1 MRLTR
6 RRILKGTSSL
16 GLIFSTIGAATFGQA
31 FIASR
36 ALAEQVE
43 GLYDDLPL
51 PDMVIGNDDAPVTI
65 VEYASMT
72 CPHCKNFHEGA
83 LKKLKDKYIGTGKVK
98 LVFREFPLDNLAA
111 AAAMLARCAPND
123 NFFPMV
129 DLLFAQQD
137 KWSRT
142 DDPVSEL
149 LRISRLAGFSE
160 ETFNACLR
168 NQKVLDGITAVRARG
183 AEKFDVQA
191 TPTLYIGGEKFSG
204 DLSFDGVSKAI
215 DSLL

>member
-1 MRLTR
+1 MKLTR
-6 RRILKGTSSL
+6 RRILESTSSL
-16 GLIFSTIGAATFGQA
+16 GLIFSTFGAATFGQA
-31 FIASR
+31 FIPSIAI
-36 ALAEQVE
+36 AAQVE

-72 CPHCKNFHEGA
+72 CPHCKMFHESV
-83 LKKLKDKYIGTGKVK
+83 LKKLKEKYISAGQVK
-98 LVFREFPLDNLAA
+98 LIFREFPLDNLAA
-111 AAAMLARCAPND
+111 AAAMLARCATND
-123 NFFPMV
+123 KFFPML
-129 DLLFAQQD
+129 DLLFAQQE

-183 AEKFDVQA
+183 AEKFGVQA
-191 TPTLYIGGEKFSG
+191 TPTIYIGGEKFSG

-215 DSLL
+215 DLLL